1 MSKPEVGLAATSNGF
16 PLKHQVCYIWY
27 LECVSR
33 VRAGEVAGSA
43 RIWAGHLLRPAVKAA
58 QSDSLES
65 IPVLYIRCDLVS
77 GMPRYN
83 NRIRPHFCD
92 PSPVSVSMVL

>member
-83 NRIRPHFCD
+83 NRIRP
-92 PSPVSVSMVL
+92 PLL